1 MSTVRDTWEAARR
14 REAKLLRQSA
24 NSPPKLTP
32 EQQAANR
39 RKNAIAK
46 SVETARRKDRGDD
59 HPATSDHEY
68 TDREWEFMQA
78 MRAYQEV
85 TGRKFPSWSEALS
98 VIDGLG
104 YRKGEAL

>member
-1 MSTVRDTWEAARR
+1 MTLARDGWEAARI
-14 REAKLLRQSA
+14 REAKRLRSLH
-24 NSPPKLTP
+24 NHPPKLTP

-39 RKNAIAK
+39 RKNAIEK

-59 HPATSDHEY
+59 HPATSGHSY
-68 TDREWEFMQA
+68 TAREWEFMRA

-104 YRKGEAL
+104 YRKPE